1 MRRKEGDKASEILN
15 AAIRIFAR
23 DGFDKAQ
30 VSAIAA
36 VAGVGTGSIYLYF
49 TGKTN
54 ILHIIFSRFWDHLSQ
69 EMATLQNRDPLF
81 RLNDQLGLFFDHLA
95 ADRDLARV
103 YLREHHRFLETATAQ
118 ERHGYAAALETG
130 RAAFLEIATGRG
142 DGSPQPDQVGMDL
155 SQAFQERHGYAAAL
169 ETGRAAF
176 LEIATGRGDGSPQ
189 PDQVGMDLSQAFLFG
204 GVRSALEFL
213 LSSDIPAEKVR
224 SNMLTMAMAGILA
237 ATRRPER

>member
-155 SQAFQERHGYAAAL
+155 SQAF
-169 ETGRAAF
+169 
-176 LEIATGRGDGSPQ
+176 
-189 PDQVGMDLSQAFLFG
+189 LFG

>member
-54 ILHIIFSRFWDHLSQ
+54 ILHTIFSRFWDHLSQ

-103 YLREHHRFLETATAQ
+103 YLREHHRVLETATA
-118 ERHGYAAALETG
+118 
-130 RAAFLEIATGRG
+130 
-142 DGSPQPDQVGMDL
+142 
-155 SQAFQERHGYAAAL
+155 QERHGYAAAL

>member
-36 VAGVGTGSIYLYF
+36 VAGVGTGSVYLYF
-49 TGKTN
+49 AGKTN
-54 ILHIIFSRFWDHLSQ
+54 ILHTVFSRFWDHLAQ

-95 ADRDLARV
+95 ANRELARV
-103 YLREHHRFLETATAQ
+103 YLREHHRFLESASAQ
-118 ERHGYAAALETG
+118 ERHGHAAALEIG
-130 RAAFLEIATGRG
+130 RAAFLEIASGGR
-142 DGSPQPDQVGMDL
+142 DGNPQPDQ
-155 SQAFQERHGYAAAL
+155 
-169 ETGRAAF
+169 
-176 LEIATGRGDGSPQ
+176 I
-189 PDQVGMDLSQAFLFG
+189 GMDLSQAFLFG

-213 LSSDIPAEKVR
+213 LSNDIPAEKVR
-224 SNMLTMAMAGILA
+224 SNMLTMAMAAILA
-237 ATRRPER
+237 ATRGAER

>member
-49 TGKTN
+49 TGKTS
-54 ILHIIFSRFWDHLSQ
+54 ILHTIFSRFWDHLSQ

-155 SQAFQERHGYAAAL
+155 SQAF
-169 ETGRAAF
+169 
-176 LEIATGRGDGSPQ
+176 
-189 PDQVGMDLSQAFLFG
+189 LFG

-213 LSSDIPAEKVR
+213 LSNDIPAEKVR

>member
-49 TGKTN
+49 TGKTS
-54 ILHIIFSRFWDHLSQ
+54 ILHTIFSRFWDHLSQ

-81 RLNDQLGLFFDHLA
+81 RLNDQLGLFFDRLA
-95 ADRDLARV
+95 ANRDLARV
-103 YLREHHRFLETATAQ
+103 YLREHHRFLETATPQ

-130 RAAFLEIATGRG
+130 RTAFLEIASGRN
-142 DGSPQPDQVGMDL
+142 DGN
-155 SQAFQERHGYAAAL
+155 R
-169 ETGRAAF
+169 
-176 LEIATGRGDGSPQ
+176 Q

-213 LSSDIPAEKVR
+213 LSNDIPAEKVR

-237 ATRRPER
+237 ATRGAER

>member
-54 ILHIIFSRFWDHLSQ
+54 ILHTIFSRFWDHLSQ

-155 SQAFQERHGYAAAL
+155 SQAF
-169 ETGRAAF
+169 
-176 LEIATGRGDGSPQ
+176 
-189 PDQVGMDLSQAFLFG
+189 LFG

>member
-54 ILHIIFSRFWDHLSQ
+54 ILHTIFSRFWDHLSQ

-118 ERHGYAAALETG
+118 ERHGYAAAL
-130 RAAFLEIATGRG
+130 
-142 DGSPQPDQVGMDL
+142 Q
-155 SQAFQERHGYAAAL
+155 
-169 ETGRAAF
+169 TGRAAF